1 MAFLFG
7 RAPRHDL
14 NPLVLFVELLFAQ
27 AEVGA
32 DAVSNR
38 LVVRSRP
45 LRKQNGCYVELR
57 WRGMQLGAAGWQVA
71 DLG

>member
-27 AEVGA
+27 TEVGV

-38 LVVRSRP
+38 LVVRSP

-57 WRGMQLGAAGWQVA
+57 WRGMQLGAAGRQAA